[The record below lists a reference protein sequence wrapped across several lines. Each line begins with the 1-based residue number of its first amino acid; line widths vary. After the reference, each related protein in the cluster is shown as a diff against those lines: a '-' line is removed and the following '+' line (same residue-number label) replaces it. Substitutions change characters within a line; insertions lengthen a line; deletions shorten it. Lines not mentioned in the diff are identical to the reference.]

1 MDVSNVRTFAANGF
15 IVQRSDPG
23 GGERSTYRLYC
34 PGGET
39 PGARSQVPFDTPTE
53 FTRDEWTRAAKEGVT
68 NFGKNDAI
76 DFAGLTKAWGS
87 PVTAALVMWNNDKN
101 FDGKISLEER
111 QQRFNELDVNH
122 DNKLDLSEQMQDL
135 NLSMPLWMGEPSVR
149 NNHFN
154 GFF

>member
-1 MDVSNVRTFAANGF
+1 M
-15 IVQRSDPG
+15 
-23 GGERSTYRLYC
+23 
-34 PGGET
+34 
-39 PGARSQVPFDTPTE
+39 
-53 FTRDEWTRAAKEGVT
+53 
-68 NFGKNDAI
+68 
-76 DFAGLTKAWGS
+76 
-87 PVTAALVMWNNDKN
+87 TAALVMWNNDKN

-154 GFF
+154 GFLGDRARLISGAFHSKPEPPSAETKGGLVFLSSSSGLECVR